1 MELLFNLR
9 NIIFWSSINI
19 GSNRPEILQKGGL
32 GTNLLGNSVLGEV
45 QINIYKN

>member
-19 GSNRPEILQKGGL
+19 GSNREILQKGGL